1 MLLMTNFVST
11 KVHNN
16 CICIVEPTNFPSS
29 DGNLMPYLCGFGYGH
44 GRDDY
49 KEIWHMDFYPVT
61 NNEHDMEKL
70 LPPHVSFYDKYII

>member
-1 MLLMTNFVST
+1 
-11 KVHNN
+11 
-16 CICIVEPTNFPSS
+16 
-29 DGNLMPYLCGFGYGH
+29 MPYLCGFGYGH

-70 LPPHVSFYDKYII
+70 PLPHVSFYDKYIV